1 MKKRKQTGT
10 AACKSLLFTL
20 VELLIVIAILAI
32 LAALLLPALNR
43 AKGMARKISCMNMQ
57 KQVYLGC
64 LNYMSDNGEYFLK
77 AQMNITPGS
86 PSTVTLWRTYL
97 DSQKYIRMGAKTTQC
112 PDTKINNLAVNM
124 YYFCNFQKIRSA
136 KKPSSLFFI
145 SSCMANYVPA
155 PGSFNYSGY
164 YFYKEADLPGN
175 IYAISFYAGHNQS
188 GNMLFFEGHVEAL
201 KKSRVERNSYENWLN
216 Q

>member
-1 MKKRKQTGT
+1 MKKGKKAGLVVRRRFV
-10 AACKSLLFTL
+10 FTL
-20 VELLIVIAILAI
+20 IELLVVIAIIAI

-43 AKGMARKISCMNMQ
+43 AKGMARKVSCMNMQ

-77 AQMNITPGS
+77 AQMNITPGN
-86 PSTVTLWRTYL
+86 PSTVTHWRVYL
-97 DSQKYIRMGAKTTQC
+97 DNLKYIKMGAKTTQC
-112 PDTKINNLAVNM
+112 PDTKFNNLAVNM
-124 YYFCNFQKIRSA
+124 HYFCNFQKMKNAR
-136 KKPSSLFFI
+136 KPSSLFFI

-164 YFYKEADLPGN
+164 YFYREKDLPGN
-175 IYAISFYAGHNQS
+175 VYAISFYAGHNQS

-201 KKSRVERNSYENWLN
+201 KKFWVERNSYENWLN